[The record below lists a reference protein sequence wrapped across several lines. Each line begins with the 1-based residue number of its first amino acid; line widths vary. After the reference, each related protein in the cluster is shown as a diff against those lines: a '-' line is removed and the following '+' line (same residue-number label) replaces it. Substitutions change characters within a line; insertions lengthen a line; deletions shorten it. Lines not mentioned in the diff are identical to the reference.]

1 MIPIIDII
9 EKHTS
14 NNKEIYVPEK
24 YIGHECVVMYKD
36 NVTIENGK
44 ITNIKNPNEGF
55 IKLIR
60 PSLSAGRFGIPITYT
75 TTDVVVLIRDLY

>member
-24 YIGHECVVMYKD
+24 YIGHECVVMKKD
-36 NVTIENGK
+36 NLTLEKGK
-44 ITNIKNPNEGF
+44 ITNIKNPSEGF

-60 PSLSAGRFGIPITYT
+60 PSLNAGRFGIPKSYT
-75 TTDVVVLIRDLY
+75 NTNVVVLIRDLY